1 MRVLKNC
8 LRRRKAVSTL
18 SNWRIPLSDLDF
30 GSEEMAAVQR
40 VISSKW
46 LSMGAEVQAFEK
58 EFAMLLE
65 ARHALAVANATAA
78 LHLAFLAIGVGP
90 GDEIIQP
97 ALNFVASANLTI
109 AVGATPVFADI
120 VDSHEPTIDPRD
132 VERRITPRTKAIV
145 VMHYG
150 GNLCRM
156 AELVKLCQMHDVALI
171 EDACHAVGARYR
183 DGHDT
188 DPPHGMMAGSIG
200 HINAF
205 SFFANKNIA
214 TGEGG
219 MVVTDR
225 DDLAER
231 VRLLRSHGMSS
242 LTWDRHEGHA
252 SSYDVVLNGYNY
264 RFDEIH
270 AALGRAQL
278 AKVVH
283 NNERRRRLLGLYR
296 EHLKALSGW
305 DMPFAEAVADS
316 AAHLMVALAPSAD
329 KRSLAAR
336 GLRDSG
342 IQTSLHYPCIPDFK
356 AFAPWQTNTVERSR
370 EFTARALTLPL
381 FPTMTDAQ
389 VLEVCNVLEQV
400 S

>member
-1 MRVLKNC
+1 M
-8 LRRRKAVSTL
+8 
-18 SNWRIPLSDLDF
+18 
-30 GSEEMAAVQR
+30 
-40 VISSKW
+40 
-46 LSMGAEVQAFEK
+46 QA
-58 EFAMLLE
+58 
-65 ARHALAVANATAA
+65 ARHALAVANATAG
-78 LHLAFLAIGVGP
+78 LHLAFLALGLGP

-97 ALNFVASANLTI
+97 ALNFVATANMTI
-109 AVGATPVFADI
+109 AVWATPVFADI
-120 VDSHEPTIDPRD
+120 IDLREPTIDPRD
-132 VERRITPRTKAIV
+132 VERLITPRAKAVV

-156 AELVKLCQMHDVALI
+156 AELVKLCQAHGLMLI

-183 DGHDT
+183 DERNT

-200 HINAF
+200 DISAF
-205 SFFANKNIA
+205 SFFANKSIA

-219 MVVTDR
+219 MVITNR

-231 VRLLRSHGMSS
+231 VRLLRSQGMSS
-242 LTWDRHEGHA
+242 LTWDRHMEHA

-278 AKVVH
+278 AKVMR

-305 DMPFAEAVADS
+305 DMPFAETVADS
-316 AAHLMVALAPSAD
+316 AAHLMVALAPSTGKQKAAAQ
-329 KRSLAAR
+329 SLC
-336 GLRDSG
+336 DSG

-356 AFAPWQTNTVERSR
+356 AFARWQTDTVERSR
-370 EFTARALTLPL
+370 EFTTRAITLPL
-381 FPTMTDAQ
+381 FPTMTDIQ
-389 VLEVCNVLEQV
+389 VLEVCNVLEEA